1 MYVKLKRVTN
11 AFGFSLSNTSGN
23 ECMLDAN
30 EALGGQNEGFRPM
43 ELLAGALVGCMSIDI
58 IHILKK
64 KRIEL
69 SHFAVNVS
77 ETRKNTTPAPFESI
91 HLAIEADKAVDK
103 KTMEEVIQLSLK
115 KYCSVAASLNPT
127 IAITYEIAII

>member
-1 MYVKLKRVTN
+1 MYVKLKRVN
-11 AFGFSLSNTSGN
+11 DAFGFALSNASGN

-30 EALGGQNEGFRPM
+30 EALGGRNEGFRPM

-69 SHFAVNVS
+69 THFAVNVS
-77 ETRKNTTPAPFESI
+77 ETRKNTTPAPFERI
-91 HLAIEADKAVDK
+91 HLAIEVDDAVDK
-103 KTMEEVIQLSLK
+103 ATMEQVIQLSLK
-115 KYCSVAASLNPT
+115 KYCSVAASLNEE
-127 IAITYEIAII
+127 IAITYTITIV